1 MYNPKTSTR
10 HPAFKLAILGLCS
23 IFGLVPF
30 TFHAGAQTSPPQ
42 QQAVGVTAGS
52 APNPPASST
61 PGGNPP
67 PVTAPQ
73 TRTGTESNLYNWDN
87 TQGISWNTAIKSEQQ
102 VIAEFQAKVK
112 QAILNACTYPPLRP
126 KQPDKVAEL
135 AIQIDS
141 NGVIG
146 NIDVNNNSGHKQFDA
161 ALMLAAKK
169 ISEPLVPPNGRAIT
183 LLIVF
188 KNSELGQVVPTKD
201 PAADQP
207 SVTPPSPPP
216 LMQAAPANK

>member
-10 HPAFKLAILGLCS
+10 HPALKLATIGLCS
-23 IFGLVPF
+23 IFGLMPF

-42 QQAVGVTAGS
+42 PQAVGTA
-52 APNPPASST
+52 ASSV
-61 PGGNPP
+61 PNPP
-67 PVTAPQ
+67 PVAAPQ
-73 TRTGTESNLYNWDN
+73 TPTGTESNLYNWDN

-112 QAILNACTYPPLRP
+112 QSILNACTYPPLRP
-126 KQPDKVAEL
+126 KQPDKIAEL

-141 NGVIG
+141 NGIIG
-146 NIDVNNNSGHKQFDA
+146 NIDVNNSSGHKQFDA

-169 ISEPLVPPNGRAIT
+169 ISEPLLPPNGRAIT
-183 LLIVF
+183 LLVVF

-201 PAADQP
+201 LAKDQAADQP
-207 SVTPPSPPP
+207 SVTPPLTPP
-216 LMQAAPANK
+216 LMQTAPANK